1 MLPRSRCD
9 ACMTS
14 AMRVLMLICLPA
26 LVAISSSTAQG
37 AEGGYAAKAVDL
49 LERPQA
55 EARVLTRLAKR
66 QPLHLIDR
74 AGSWVNVRA
83 GNLAGWIRLADLR
96 LSAATAAVPASR
108 PSGTAGKNAGIRGFS
123 EEELLVGAPN
133 HAESERLRRASVSVG
148 EALSFARAA
157 NLRAR
162 QQDYIQ
168 MPDFMPEGGFPK
180 EFFDE

>member
-1 MLPRSRCD
+1 
-9 ACMTS
+9 MTS
-14 AMRVLMLICLPA
+14 VMRVLMLVCLPA
-26 LVAISSSTAQG
+26 LVAISSSAAQG
-37 AEGGYAAKAVDL
+37 AEGGYAAKAVEL

-55 EARVLTRLAKR
+55 GARMLIRLAKR
-66 QPLHLIDR
+66 QPLLAIDR

-83 GNLAGWIRLADLR
+83 GELAGWIRLADFR
-96 LSAATAAVPASR
+96 LSAATAAMPASR
-108 PSGTAGKNAGIRGFS
+108 PAGTAGKNAGIRGFS

-133 HAESERLRRASVSVG
+133 HAESERLGRAAVSVR

-168 MPDFMPEGGFPK
+168 MLDFMPEGGFPK